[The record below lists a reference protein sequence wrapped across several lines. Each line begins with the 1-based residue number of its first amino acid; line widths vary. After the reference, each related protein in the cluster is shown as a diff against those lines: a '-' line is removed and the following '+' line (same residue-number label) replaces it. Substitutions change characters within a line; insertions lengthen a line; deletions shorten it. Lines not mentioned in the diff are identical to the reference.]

1 MEKIEYQRLHEREYI
16 HWWNIGRRRVLEA
29 ALARN
34 LKFSPTERKVLDVGC
49 GAGGNILFLKN
60 FGRVT
65 GFDISEEALS
75 FSSDKGFSQLV
86 LGRAEKMPFPNG
98 SFGIVSAL
106 DCIEHI
112 EDDGAALQ
120 EMHRVLKDDGILL
133 LTVPAHRWLWSRHDE
148 ALHHKRRYTEK
159 ELRGKIQS
167 RGFVLQ
173 EITHFVVPAIPFLLF
188 QKSMRKIKKTL
199 FPNRKEIIDTYD
211 VLLPPPLNRALVMW
225 LAVER
230 MVMEKFPI
238 PLGSS
243 LLVVA
248 RKRGH

>member
-86 LGRAEKMPFPNG
+86 LGRAEKMP
-98 SFGIVSAL
+98 
-106 DCIEHI
+106 
-112 EDDGAALQ
+112 
-120 EMHRVLKDDGILL
+120 
-133 LTVPAHRWLWSRHDE
+133 
-148 ALHHKRRYTEK
+148 
-159 ELRGKIQS
+159 
-167 RGFVLQ
+167 
-173 EITHFVVPAIPFLLF
+173 
-188 QKSMRKIKKTL
+188 KTSCE
-199 FPNRKEIIDTYD
+199 N
-211 VLLPPPLNRALVMW
+211 PL
-225 LAVER
+225 
-230 MVMEKFPI
+230 
-238 PLGSS
+238 S
-243 LLVVA
+243 LE
-248 RKRGH
+248 

>member
-49 GAGGNILFLKN
+49 GAGGNILFLKK

-112 EDDGAALQ
+112 EDDEATLQ
-120 EMHRVLKDDGILL
+120 EAYRVLKDDGTLL

-148 ALHHKRRYTEK
+148 ALHHKRRYTTK
-159 ELRGKIQS
+159 DLRRKIQDA
-167 RGFVLQ
+167 GFALQ
-173 EITHFVVPAIPFLLF
+173 EITHFVVPAIPFLLL
-188 QKSMRKIKKTL
+188 QKIIRKIKKTL
-199 FPNRKEIIDTYD
+199 FPNREEVIDTYD
-211 VLLPPPLNRALVMW
+211 VLLPSFLNESLIAW
-225 LAVER
+225 LAIEKA
-230 MVMEKFPI
+230 VMKRVPI
-238 PLGSS
+238 PFGSS